1 MFYIR
6 TARATRNNSTKI
18 ADAYLP
24 AGIYSYSSKI
34 MIPMALRYNADL
46 MFEDAGTKMVVLK
59 YRNREPTEQEMM
71 WIALQSKFV
80 K

>member
-6 TARATRNNSTKI
+6 TVRESRTYQDGYI
-18 ADAYLP
+18 P
-24 AGIYSYSSKI
+24 EGIYSFSSKI

-46 MFEDAGTKMVVLK
+46 MFEDTGTELTVRK
-59 YRNREPTEQEMM
+59 YRDHEPTEQEMM